1 MCMQQ
6 VASSNSQQQCV
17 VGGAVKLRVESLESR
32 LVESRLQKGRLQ
44 KGRLQERRLQKGR
57 LQERRLQERRLRRR
71 RAGCRNPGNP
81 RSNDSNVGPF
91 PPRGGRV
98 AACIDGVTNEKEE
111 VWV

>member
-6 VASSNSQQQCV
+6 VESSNSQQQCV

-44 KGRLQERRLQKGR
+44 KGRLQESRLQESRLWKGR
-57 LQERRLQERRLRRR
+57 LQERRLRSR
-71 RAGCRNPGNP
+71 RAGCRNPGHP
-81 RSNDSNVGPF
+81 RSNDSNVGP
-91 PPRGGRV
+91 PPSGGRV